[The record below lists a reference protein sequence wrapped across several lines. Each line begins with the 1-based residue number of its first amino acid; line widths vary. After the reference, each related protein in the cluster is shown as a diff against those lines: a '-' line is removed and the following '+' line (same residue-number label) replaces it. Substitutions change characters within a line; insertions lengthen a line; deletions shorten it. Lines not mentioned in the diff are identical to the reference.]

1 MFLRQKDEI
10 RTIDQDSSASLPSL
24 DESSRVPVC
33 VAVNAFPVLG
43 GIRAIL
49 TGIEQVTADTWRIEY
64 LTRNVGLEAENYT
77 IHQFGTARP
86 SIWQSAW
93 QFPFVWLYVL
103 AGCWKLITLLRQGAG
118 YRLILPQ
125 DGVFTSAYVAP
136 IAKLAGVRVVC
147 IDHGALTLMNNPHYR
162 KERLQALARKSWPV
176 RLLGSLLFLAY
187 WPSLHLL
194 AWIAARFVDHY
205 LIPGVAGDGVEE
217 VCRGLGISPH
227 RLTRFG
233 SMIDLNRHPILDMQS
248 KARLR
253 EQYGIA
259 ANAIVVTLASRF
271 MPEKGLDIA
280 VKSIESALAALS
292 PALRQ
297 RVRVIFAGDGPLR
310 VQIEQDIQKYGL
322 SQCCQLCG
330 NLSSEEVFSLFSISD
345 IFLNTTVRGTCLP
358 MSILEAMASGCAVVA
373 TKEPLANACVLAEGR
388 GIIVSPGDVEQ
399 TSTALMQLVNDAEL
413 RQQMGHQARAYI
425 AAQHSP
431 LQFRRTLFK
440 VTHTSGDNDVVEEG
454 YMHEKG

>member
-1 MFLRQKDEI
+1 MSLQQKNEVC
-10 RTIDQDSSASLPSL
+10 TIDQHSPTSLPL
-24 DESSRVPVC
+24 TGEPSRVPVC

-43 GIRAIL
+43 GIRTVLAD
-49 TGIEQVTADTWRIEY
+49 IEQVTADKWRIEY
-64 LTRNVGLEAENYT
+64 LTRNVGPEAENYT

-93 QFPFVWLYVL
+93 QFPFVWFYVL
-103 AGCWKLITLLRQGAG
+103 VGCWKLITLLRQGAG
-118 YRLILPQ
+118 YRVILPQ
-125 DGVFTSAYVAP
+125 DGVFTSACVAP

-147 IDHGALTLMNNPHYR
+147 IDHGALTLMKNPHYR
-162 KERLQALARKSWPV
+162 KERLLTLAGKKWPV
-176 RLLGSLLFLAY
+176 RLLGSLLFLGY
-187 WPSLHLL
+187 WPSLYLL

-217 VCRGLGISPH
+217 VCRGLGIPPH

-233 SMIDLNRHPILDMQS
+233 SMVDLNRHPILDVQS

-280 VKSIESALAALS
+280 VKSIDCALAAL
-292 PALRQ
+292 PPELRE

-322 SQCCQLCG
+322 SQSCQLWG
-330 NLSSEEVFSLFSISD
+330 NLSSEEVFSLLSISD

-358 MSILEAMASGCAVVA
+358 MSILEAMASGCAVIA

-388 GIIVSPGDVEQ
+388 GIVVSSGDVEQ
-399 TSTALMQLVNDAEL
+399 TSTALIQLVNDAEL
-413 RQQMGHQARAYI
+413 RQQMGSQARAYI

-431 LQFRRTLFK
+431 LQFRRILFK
-440 VTHTSGDNDVVEEG
+440 VTRLAVYNDVVEE
-454 YMHEKG
+454 